1 VPKPTARP
9 KVTYAVR
16 ADASEE
22 EQLNSLAA
30 MQRMRLPAT
39 AAPLMRERVK
49 MLAPGHIL
57 HDASS
62 LNLARASLKVSGRG
76 ATDRVTR

>member
-1 VPKPTARP
+1 MPKPTARP

-30 MQRMRLPAT
+30 MCEFVLRCHAKNE
-39 AAPLMRERVK
+39 AARHSSPV
-49 MLAPGHIL
+49 
-57 HDASS
+57 DARKSQD
-62 LNLARASLKVSGRG
+62 AR
-76 ATDRVTR
+76 TRSHST